1 MNLSRVL
8 DSLPEAPS
16 TRFREKPFRFNPQI
30 FHREEVVRGE
40 TTIYALT
47 KSNKVYSFTPQQW
60 ALVKLFDGRRSYEEI
75 GKVWRRTTGG
85 TASDQAIRQYAEM
98 LDQGAFWY
106 KTAEE
111 ENTALM
117 RDVVE
122 AREKLV
128 RKEKQTI
135 KKVYVFVYDADKE
148 VSWAYKKVSWMY
160 KPVFVISSLV
170 AIALMIGLWIAR
182 WNEVFSDSVLYWN
195 MTNKTVSDLLLFYV
209 IFLIVGFFH
218 ESGHALTAKHFGA
231 GVHRTGLMLVY
242 TVPAFFVN
250 LSEVWAYGGPFAR
263 ICAILGG
270 FWVEWMLC
278 AVATLVWWGS
288 AIGSPAHEI
297 AYKFILVGGIMPV
310 LFNMNPLVP
319 LDGYLVTCELIR
331 IHGLKEKATSFLS
344 SWVQHHVFRLPVTF
358 PVLPRSRA
366 TMFALYAFLSG
377 IYTYSMSL
385 FLARLIY
392 RFGHNYS
399 PDWAFLPS
407 TIVAFLLF
415 KKRIVKFFKFVETV
429 YLDKKDLMWTHRKKV
444 MVGATAGL
452 ALALL
457 PLWRETV
464 HAPFV
469 LEAAE
474 RSVIRAEV
482 PGRVDEVLAH
492 EGSVVQ
498 AGTRVLRL
506 DNVQVRSEAALASS
520 EANIAA
526 TRAREAQVRYSDY
539 GAAQAELQ
547 QKVKRAQIARD
558 RERHLTLTAP
568 ISGIVLTP
576 HTESLAGSWVTEGTE
591 MLEVADET
599 SLRARIFVSEGD
611 MRTMNQVSGQS
622 LLLESRVRPLHGE
635 YVGIS
640 PFTQEVSPGLEEK
653 TAIKGLA
660 PPPHYVAVVLLNNAD
675 GSLRSGMSGEA
686 KIFGA
691 RRSLIG
697 LAGRPILDFIGRKL
711 W

>member
-263 ICAILGG
+263 ICAIL
-270 FWVEWMLC
+270 
-278 AVATLVWWGS
+278 
-288 AIGSPAHEI
+288 
-297 AYKFILVGGIMPV
+297 
-310 LFNMNPLVP
+310 
-319 LDGYLVTCELIR
+319 
-331 IHGLKEKATSFLS
+331 
-344 SWVQHHVFRLPVTF
+344 PVT
-358 PVLPRSRA
+358 R
-366 TMFALYAFLSG
+366 
-377 IYTYSMSL
+377 
-385 FLARLIY
+385 
-392 RFGHNYS
+392 
-399 PDWAFLPS
+399 
-407 TIVAFLLF
+407 
-415 KKRIVKFFKFVETV
+415 
-429 YLDKKDLMWTHRKKV
+429 
-444 MVGATAGL
+444 
-452 ALALL
+452 
-457 PLWRETV
+457 
-464 HAPFV
+464 
-469 LEAAE
+469 
-474 RSVIRAEV
+474 
-482 PGRVDEVLAH
+482 
-492 EGSVVQ
+492 
-498 AGTRVLRL
+498 
-506 DNVQVRSEAALASS
+506 
-520 EANIAA
+520 
-526 TRAREAQVRYSDY
+526 
-539 GAAQAELQ
+539 
-547 QKVKRAQIARD
+547 
-558 RERHLTLTAP
+558 
-568 ISGIVLTP
+568 
-576 HTESLAGSWVTEGTE
+576 
-591 MLEVADET
+591 
-599 SLRARIFVSEGD
+599 
-611 MRTMNQVSGQS
+611 
-622 LLLESRVRPLHGE
+622 
-635 YVGIS
+635 
-640 PFTQEVSPGLEEK
+640 
-653 TAIKGLA
+653 
-660 PPPHYVAVVLLNNAD
+660 
-675 GSLRSGMSGEA
+675 
-686 KIFGA
+686 
-691 RRSLIG
+691 
-697 LAGRPILDFIGRKL
+697 
-711 W
+711 